1 MDYNETI
8 KGVEYDFLRSNPHL
22 GKRLCY
28 LTVAGSRAYGTNNE
42 GSDLDLRGFAI
53 ERPAEVFGTAEFE
66 QVDDD
71 GTDTVI
77 YSLRKFVHLCAQCN
91 PNVIEMLGTN
101 PEHVLICD
109 DIGRLIRDNA
119 HLFLSKRAYYTF
131 TGYATAQLRR
141 LENALARDSYPQAE
155 KMAHIKRSL
164 DQMMMTLR
172 GQYQVEGGAI
182 TFTLRDSGN
191 GEKEL
196 CTSVHIDNMPLSRFH
211 AINRDIGTMLR
222 NYGKLNNRNHK
233 KDVPHLRKHA
243 MHLIR
248 LFLMGL
254 DILEGRGI
262 NTFRADEQEM
272 LLAIR
277 SGDIPIEEVFCM
289 NEEYEKKLKLA
300 YEESVLPDLPNNDA
314 INDLLEKCY
323 RIGYESGKFA

>member
-1 MDYNETI
+1 MADFDVNMPNDFMKEILHLSDSGKLCEEMLSEASPILVESMKKKARRATGAMAESI
-8 KGVEYDFLRSNPHL
+8 KATKPASN
-22 GKRLCY
+22 
-28 LTVAGSRAYGTNNE
+28 
-42 GSDLDLRGFAI
+42 DRGYFTAI
-53 ERPAEVFGTAEFE
+53 RPTGR
-66 QVDDD
+66 DRD
-71 GTDTVI
+71 GT
-77 YSLRKFVHLCAQCN
+77 RN
-91 PNVIEMLGTN
+91 
-101 PEHVLICD
+101 
-109 DIGRLIRDNA
+109 
-119 HLFLSKRAYYTF
+119 
-131 TGYATAQLRR
+131 
-141 LENALARDSYPQAE
+141 AE

-196 CTSVHIDNMPLSRFH
+196 CTSVHIDDMPLSRYH